1 MIGRWLS
8 IRSFCWPGTTI
19 AKSLG
24 QVDSAVKHDTVERTE
39 QVQGGQGFNVMQ
51 PTLLDGRPGS
61 SNEGSAGMAAI
72 KDEVP
77 GRTKLV
83 RDLVDFKKL
92 KVQLERLLTEARD
105 VHVEMEVAAERDK
118 TLGPKARA

>member
-1 MIGRWLS
+1 M
-8 IRSFCWPGTTI
+8 
-19 AKSLG
+19 
-24 QVDSAVKHDTVERTE
+24 KHDTVERTE